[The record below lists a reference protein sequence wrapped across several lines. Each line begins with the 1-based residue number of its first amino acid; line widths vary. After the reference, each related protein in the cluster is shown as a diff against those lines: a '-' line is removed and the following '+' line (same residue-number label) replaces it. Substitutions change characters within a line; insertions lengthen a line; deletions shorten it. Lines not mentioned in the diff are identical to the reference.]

1 MILHFLAQSPNPF
14 EGIVPNFDVFGV
26 DFNAAWKKL
35 LGGAWGLAFV
45 VVAFG
50 TIRATLELQSAKRHG
65 YHTSVAE
72 HAASLKRSVIGLAVL
87 ASLGLI
93 FGAILS
99 VF

>member
-1 MILHFLAQSPNPF
+1 M
-14 EGIVPNFDVFGV
+14 PNFDVFGV